1 MGRFFILTLIKPNV
15 AFLCLFCGIN
25 MSLSYVCRRNK
36 CSYDPTRKFSAQKCH
51 ACEERVRL
59 LREEM
64 HRWYEDAKT
73 LLDEIWSSR
82 RRAERSGRRPH

>member
-1 MGRFFILTLIKPNV
+1 MIKGKFVLILVVLSCMFV
-15 AFLCLFCGIN
+15 
-25 MSLSYVCRRNK
+25 LSYVCRKNK
-36 CSYDPTRKFSAQKCH
+36 CYYDPTRKFSAEKWH

-73 LLDEIWSSR
+73 LLDEISSSR
-82 RRAERSGRRPH
+82 RRADRLGRRPH